1 MYYSCYQNCTTS
13 VKAIPLRLGVTG
25 VSSEY
30 IQELKAAL
38 QTPWCVGILG
48 GKTHHAIYYVG
59 YRYKMCFVF
68 TIILAHISKTS
79 YDMICLC
86 PERRRTVSWDWIR
99 ILLIQRYHWP
109 CLFLR
114 LKYINKHM

>member
-1 MYYSCYQNCTTS
+1 MYYSCYQNCSTS

-30 IQELKAAL
+30 VQELKAAL

-59 YRYKMCFVF
+59 YRYKISVVDIFVF
-68 TIILAHISKTS
+68 AIILAHISKT
-79 YDMICLC
+79 
-86 PERRRTVSWDWIR
+86 
-99 ILLIQRYHWP
+99 
-109 CLFLR
+109 
-114 LKYINKHM
+114 